1 MNNKRRK
8 ALAQLITQLEECTS
22 YLQGILDE
30 EQDAFDNIPE
40 SLQDSDKGN
49 RIEDAIDT
57 MQNACDQISEATD
70 SLKEL

>member
-8 ALAQLITQLEECTS
+8 ALANLITQLGECTS